1 MYPSPGQPP
10 YPYPP
15 AQPQDRRWHPA
26 WAVPAVI
33 AVGLFLPPVAAALAF
48 VARWG
53 KAARIAT
60 VALAS
65 VWFLV
70 LVTMG
75 ADPKKPQ
82 DDAKPLPAVT
92 VTATVT
98 AAAVAPPSP
107 TPTPTPTP
115 PPSPTPAPEA
125 PPSPTPPPAPA
136 PAPEPTQEAAPRPD
150 PDEGGTS
157 GSSATGGSGSVS
169 YKNCTAARAA
179 GAAPVRRGD
188 PGYGRHLDRDGD
200 GVACE

>member
-15 AQPQDRRWHPA
+15 AQPQDRRWNPA
-26 WAVPAVI
+26 WAVPTVI

-53 KAARIAT
+53 KAAKITT

-115 PPSPTPAPEA
+115 TPSPTPAPEA
-125 PPSPTPPPAPA
+125 PASPTPPPAPA

-150 PDEGGTS
+150 PDEGGAS